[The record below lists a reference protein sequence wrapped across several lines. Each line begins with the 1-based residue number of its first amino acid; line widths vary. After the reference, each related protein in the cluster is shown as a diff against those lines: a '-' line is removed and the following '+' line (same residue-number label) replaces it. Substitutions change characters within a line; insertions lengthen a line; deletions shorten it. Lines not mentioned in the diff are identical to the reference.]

1 MEQID
6 TLKAPPSGW
15 GAYFEAAEKG
25 DLFAAFDALASLG
38 MRPLP
43 ITEDPHT
50 GKIKIPAMGK
60 GWGESSIEKRRE
72 QLERFINQGV
82 PVGIGCQVDGFVVAD
97 IDPPNKDRAKL
108 PQAWKEAA
116 AILLG
121 SEDWPTTL
129 TVATQAGCHVWF
141 KLPVELIQ
149 KWRGHGKLKLALPS
163 GGAVEFF
170 TGNDKQTQVA
180 CAPSEGKQIAV
191 RCEPIALPKT
201 AVGVILDLLEPEP
214 AIKHQKSTI
223 EATNEEV
230 DWYLTR
236 LDKLKENTRSANEGD
251 RHDVFRASCKVMA
264 GYAAAMNLEKLQ
276 DKAYAEL
283 ATAHK
288 EVKPE
293 VTDYVL
299 RETFRWAWDRGMAK
313 PFERPRLSK
322 GGGGVKTRDNGDKLT
337 DLQFSE
343 LVINRFQSQFRY
355 CEDWKQWVTWDKK
368 KGVWVRSGVKHY
380 EFFKSFAFGDQEY
393 LGSASKIKAAAT
405 LCMSD
410 ARVMAEPSDFD
421 ALPDFINV
429 KNGVIDLETMQLLDH
444 DPAFLSTKQANV
456 VFDPAAK
463 CPKFLATLERVQPNG
478 HIQSFLQ
485 RWLGT
490 VLTGRTLSESVVN
503 YGDGANGKSTIL
515 ESIGLVMG
523 SYFAKMPRGFIAK
536 TKNDRH
542 PAELITLYGARFAL
556 ASETDIS
563 DALDEAKIKMILGDG
578 TITARGMHENFWTF
592 NPTHKF
598 DIAAN
603 HMPSIVGQDSGIWR
617 RLAFVPWT
625 ETIPENERKPEFEK
639 TLFNEEASGILN
651 WLLNGL
657 RFYRAVGLEIPPQIR
672 SANQEVKA
680 SSDWLAEFFAECL
693 TTQSRRGTPSEDRV
707 RASSVYEIYKKWAL
721 SNGVTVLPSSKA
733 VPLFTKRVEEMG
745 LEIKKPQNVRWYCG
759 IRVKEEIDH
768 ENEIDAAN

>member
-6 TLKAPPSGW
+6 TIDAPPAGW
-15 GAYFEAAEKG
+15 GNYFAAADKG
-25 DLFAAFDALASLG
+25 DLLAAFDALAELG

-60 GWGESSIEKRRE
+60 SWGESSLEKRRE
-72 QLERFINQGV
+72 QLKKFISQGV
-82 PVGIGCQVDGFVVAD
+82 PIGIGCQVDGFVVAD
-97 IDPPNKDRAKL
+97 IDPPDKDRSRL
-108 PQAWKEAA
+108 SQAWKEAA
-116 AILLG
+116 AVLLG

-129 TVATQAGCHVWF
+129 IVATQAGCHVWF
-141 KLPVELIQ
+141 KAPQELLT
-149 KWRGHGKLKLALPS
+149 KWHGHGKLKLPLPS

-180 CAPSEGKQIAV
+180 CSPSEGKQISM
-191 RCEPIALPKT
+191 RCEPIALPKA
-201 AVGVILDLLEPEP
+201 AVRLLLDLLEPEP
-214 AIKHQKSTI
+214 ATKLQKSTS

-236 LDKLKENTRSANEGD
+236 LNKLSDNTRFANEGA

-264 GYAAAMNLEKLQ
+264 GYAAAMNLDRLR
-276 DKAYAEL
+276 DKVFTDL
-283 ATAHK
+283 ANAHK
-288 EVKPE
+288 EAKPE
-293 VTDYVL
+293 VTGYVL
-299 RETFRWAWDRGMAK
+299 RETFRWAWERGLAK
-313 PFERPRLSK
+313 PFERPRLSRN
-322 GGGGVKTRDNGDKLT
+322 GASTKTKDYSDKLT
-337 DLQFSE
+337 DLQFAE
-343 LVINRFQSQFRY
+343 LTISRFQSQFRY
-355 CEDWKQWVTWDKK
+355 CEDWKQWVTWDSK
-368 KGVWVRSGVKHY
+368 KGVWVRSSVKHY
-380 EFFKSFAFGDQEY
+380 EFFKAFASGEDDY
-393 LGSASKIKAAAT
+393 LGSAAKIKAAAT

-410 ARVMAEPSDFD
+410 SRIMAEPSDFD
-421 ALPDFINV
+421 ALHDFINV

-456 VFDPAAK
+456 VFDPNAK
-463 CPKFLATLERVQPNG
+463 CPRFLETLKRVQPDG
-478 HIQSFLQ
+478 LIRSFLQ

-515 ESIGLVMG
+515 ESVGLVLG

-536 TKNDRH
+536 TRNDRH

-578 TITARGMHENFWTF
+578 TITARGMNENFWSF

-598 DIAAN
+598 AIAAN

-651 WLLNGL
+651 WLLDGL
-657 RFYRAVGLEIPPQIR
+657 RFYRAVGLQIPSQIK
-672 SANQEVKA
+672 SASQEAKA
-680 SSDWLAEFFAECL
+680 SSDWLSEFFAECL
-693 TTQSRRGTPSEDRV
+693 TTQARPGSSLEDRI
-707 RASSVYEIYKKWAL
+707 RASSVYELYKKWAL

-733 VPLFTKRVEEMG
+733 VPLFTKRVEDMG
-745 LEIKKPQNVRWYCG
+745 LEVKKPQNVRWFCG
-759 IRVKEEIDH
+759 IRVKDESDH
-768 ENEIDAAN
+768 ENEIDAVF